1 MTWQSQPSTKR
12 LLRYARNDNYESSAG
27 YFLPGNW
34 GCPPAF
40 LNSPKSGGY
49 RGLILT
55 SMTTVAVVIPV
66 YNEEKALPV
75 SIAKLR
81 DFLSKN
87 LKHQWHIV
95 IADNASKDK
104 TWEIAQS
111 LAKQYPDVTPFHLDE
126 KGRGRALRKVW
137 LESKADIVSYMDVD
151 LSTGLDAF
159 PKLVQAIIDGSDIAI
174 GSRLKRGAKTTRGL
188 KREFTSRCY
197 NLIIKLMFLTSLSD
211 AQCGF
216 KAISRD
222 CAQKILPLTKNNE
235 WFFDTEMLLLA
246 MKNGYK
252 IAEIPVT
259 WVDDPGTTVH
269 VRKTAMED
277 LKGLARLRFHK
288 IPKPK

>member
-1 MTWQSQPSTKR
+1 M
-12 LLRYARNDNYESSAG
+12 A
-27 YFLPGNW
+27 
-34 GCPPAF
+34 
-40 LNSPKSGGY
+40 
-49 RGLILT
+49 
-55 SMTTVAVVIPV
+55 TVAVVIPV
-66 YNEEKALPV
+66 YNEEKALPD
-75 SIAKLR
+75 SIARLR

-87 LKHQWHIV
+87 FKHQWHIV

-111 LAKQYPDVTPFHLDE
+111 LAKQYPDVMPVHLDE

-159 PKLVQAIIDGSDIAI
+159 PKLVQAILDGADIAI
-174 GSRLKRGAKTTRGL
+174 GSRLMRGAKTTRGP

-197 NLIIKLMFLTSLSD
+197 YFIIKVMFFTKLSD

-216 KAISRD
+216 KALSRE

-235 WFFDTEMLLLA
+235 WFFDTELLLLA

-259 WVDDPGTTVH
+259 WVDDSGTTVH

-277 LKGLARLRFHK
+277 LKGLARIRFHK

>member
-1 MTWQSQPSTKR
+1 
-12 LLRYARNDNYESSAG
+12 
-27 YFLPGNW
+27 
-34 GCPPAF
+34 
-40 LNSPKSGGY
+40 
-49 RGLILT
+49 
-55 SMTTVAVVIPV
+55 MTTVAVVIPV
-66 YNEEKALPV
+66 YNEEKALPD

-95 IADNASKDK
+95 IADNASTDK
-104 TWEIAQS
+104 TFEIAQT
-111 LAKQYPDVTPFHLDE
+111 LAKQYPDVIPFHIDE

-159 PKLVQAIIDGSDIAI
+159 PKLVQAIIDGADIAT
-174 GSRLKRGAKTTRGL
+174 GSRLKRGAKTTRGA
-188 KREFTSRCY
+188 KREFISRCY
-197 NLIIKLMFLTSLSD
+197 NLIIKVMFFTSLSD

-216 KAISRD
+216 KALSRD

-235 WFFDTEMLLLA
+235 WFFDTETLLLA

-259 WVDDPGTTVH
+259 WVDDPGTTVN
-269 VRKTAMED
+269 VKKTAMED
-277 LKGLARLRFHK
+277 LKGLARIRFHK
-288 IPKPK
+288 IPRPM

>member
-1 MTWQSQPSTKR
+1 
-12 LLRYARNDNYESSAG
+12 
-27 YFLPGNW
+27 
-34 GCPPAF
+34 
-40 LNSPKSGGY
+40 
-49 RGLILT
+49 
-55 SMTTVAVVIPV
+55 MTTVAVVIPV
-66 YNEEKALPV
+66 YNEEKALPE

-87 LKHQWHIV
+87 LQHQWHII

-104 TWEIAQS
+104 TWEIATALS
-111 LAKQYPDVTPFHLDE
+111 KQYPDVIPFHIDQ

-174 GSRLKRGAKTTRGL
+174 GSRLKRGAKTTRGP

-197 NLIIKLMFLTSLSD
+197 NTLIKIMFFTTLSD

-216 KAISRD
+216 KAVSRE
-222 CAQKILPLTKNNE
+222 CAQKILPLTQNNE
-235 WFFDTEMLLLA
+235 WFFDTELLLLA

-259 WVDDPGTTVH
+259 WVDDPGTTVNIK
-269 VRKTAMED
+269 KTVMED
-277 LKGLARLRFHK
+277 LKGLARIRFHK
-288 IPKPK
+288 IPRPK

>member
-1 MTWQSQPSTKR
+1 
-12 LLRYARNDNYESSAG
+12 
-27 YFLPGNW
+27 
-34 GCPPAF
+34 
-40 LNSPKSGGY
+40 
-49 RGLILT
+49 
-55 SMTTVAVVIPV
+55 MTTVAVVIPV
-66 YNEEKALPV
+66 YNEEAALAK
-75 SIAKLR
+75 SIDTLR
-81 DFLSKN
+81 DYLSKN

-95 IADNASKDK
+95 IADNASTDK

-111 LAKQYPDVTPFHLDE
+111 LAKQYADVVPFHIDQ

-174 GSRLKRGAKTTRGL
+174 GSRLKRGARTTRGI

-197 NLIIKLMFLTSLSD
+197 NLLIRIMFFTRLSD

-216 KAISRD
+216 KAVSRD

-235 WFFDTEMLLLA
+235 WFFDTELLLLA

-252 IAEIPVT
+252 IKEIPVT
-259 WVDDPGTTVH
+259 WVDDPGTTVNIK
-269 VRKTAMED
+269 KTVIED
-277 LKGLARLRFHK
+277 LKGLARIRFHR
-288 IPKPK
+288 ITKPD

>member
-1 MTWQSQPSTKR
+1 
-12 LLRYARNDNYESSAG
+12 
-27 YFLPGNW
+27 
-34 GCPPAF
+34 
-40 LNSPKSGGY
+40 
-49 RGLILT
+49 
-55 SMTTVAVVIPV
+55 MTTVSVVIPV
-66 YNEEKALPV
+66 YNEERALPD

-81 DFLSKN
+81 DFLSQN

-111 LAKQYPDVTPFHLDE
+111 LAKQYPDVVPIHIDQ

-137 LESKADIVSYMDVD
+137 LENKADIVSYMDVD
-151 LSTGLDAF
+151 LSTELDAF

-174 GSRLKRGAKTTRGL
+174 GSRLKRGAKTTRGP

-197 NLIIKLMFLTSLSD
+197 NLLIKIMFFTTLSD

-216 KAISRD
+216 KAVSRD
-222 CAQKILPLTKNNE
+222 CAQKILPLTRNNE
-235 WFFDTEMLLLA
+235 WFFDTELLLLA

-259 WVDDPGTTVH
+259 WVDDPGTTVNIRRT
-269 VRKTAMED
+269 VIED
-277 LKGLARLRFHK
+277 LKGLARIRFHR
-288 IPKPK
+288 IPRPK

>member
-1 MTWQSQPSTKR
+1 M
-12 LLRYARNDNYESSAG
+12 
-27 YFLPGNW
+27 
-34 GCPPAF
+34 
-40 LNSPKSGGY
+40 
-49 RGLILT
+49 ILT

-66 YNEEKALPV
+66 YNEEKALPDSV
-75 SIAKLR
+75 DKLR
-81 DFLSKN
+81 DFLSQN
-87 LKHQWHIV
+87 LNHKWHIV

-111 LAKQYPDVTPFHLDE
+111 LAKKYPDVMPIHIDQ

-137 LESKADIVSYMDVD
+137 LESEADIVSYMDVD
-151 LSTGLDAF
+151 LSTGLEAF

-197 NLIIKLMFLTSLSD
+197 NLIIKVMFFTSLSD

-216 KAISRD
+216 KAVNRD

-235 WFFDTEMLLLA
+235 WFFDTELLLLA
-246 MKNGYK
+246 TKNGYK
-252 IAEIPVT
+252 IKEIPVT
-259 WVDDPGTTVH
+259 WADDPGTTVH
-269 VRKTAMED
+269 IRKTAMED
-277 LKGLARLRFHK
+277 LKGLARLRFHR

>member
-1 MTWQSQPSTKR
+1 
-12 LLRYARNDNYESSAG
+12 
-27 YFLPGNW
+27 
-34 GCPPAF
+34 
-40 LNSPKSGGY
+40 
-49 RGLILT
+49 
-55 SMTTVAVVIPV
+55 VVIPV
-66 YNEEKALPV
+66 YNEEKALPD
-75 SIAKLR
+75 SIARLR

-87 LKHQWHIV
+87 FKHQWHIV

-111 LAKQYPDVTPFHLDE
+111 LAKQYPDVMPVHLDE

-159 PKLVQAIIDGSDIAI
+159 PKLVQAILDGADIAI
-174 GSRLKRGAKTTRGL
+174 GSRLMRGAKTTRGP

-197 NLIIKLMFLTSLSD
+197 NFIIKVMFFTKLSD

-216 KAISRD
+216 KALSRE

-235 WFFDTEMLLLA
+235 WFFDTELLLLA

-259 WVDDPGTTVH
+259 WVDDSGTTVH

-277 LKGLARLRFHK
+277 LKGLARIRFHK

>member
-1 MTWQSQPSTKR
+1 M
-12 LLRYARNDNYESSAG
+12 A
-27 YFLPGNW
+27 
-34 GCPPAF
+34 
-40 LNSPKSGGY
+40 
-49 RGLILT
+49 
-55 SMTTVAVVIPV
+55 TVAVVIPV
-66 YNEEKALPV
+66 YNEEKALPD
-75 SIAKLR
+75 SIARLR

-87 LKHQWHIV
+87 FKHQWHIV

-111 LAKQYPDVTPFHLDE
+111 LAKQYPDVMPVHLDE

-159 PKLVQAIIDGSDIAI
+159 PKLVQAILDGADIAI
-174 GSRLKRGAKTTRGL
+174 GSRLMRGAKTTRGP

-197 NLIIKLMFLTSLSD
+197 NFIIKVMFFTKLSD

-216 KAISRD
+216 KALSRE

-235 WFFDTEMLLLA
+235 WFFDTELLLLA

-259 WVDDPGTTVH
+259 WVDDSGTTVH

-277 LKGLARLRFHK
+277 LKGLARIRFHK

>member
-1 MTWQSQPSTKR
+1 
-12 LLRYARNDNYESSAG
+12 
-27 YFLPGNW
+27 
-34 GCPPAF
+34 
-40 LNSPKSGGY
+40 
-49 RGLILT
+49 
-55 SMTTVAVVIPV
+55 MTTVAVVIPV
-66 YNEEKALPV
+66 YNEEKALPD

-95 IADNASKDK
+95 IADNASTDK
-104 TWEIAQS
+104 TLEIAQS
-111 LAKQYPDVTPFHLDE
+111 LAKKYPDVIPLHIDE

-151 LSTGLDAF
+151 LSTSLDAF
-159 PKLVQAIIDGSDIAI
+159 PKLVQTIIDGSDIAI
-174 GSRLKRGAKTTRGL
+174 GSRLMRGAKTTRGF

-197 NLIIKLMFLTSLSD
+197 NLIIKVMFFTKLSD

-216 KAISRD
+216 KALNRE

-235 WFFDTEMLLLA
+235 WFFDTETLLLA

-269 VRKTAMED
+269 VRKTAIED
-277 LKGLARLRFHK
+277 LKGLVRIRFHK
-288 IPKPK
+288 IPRPK

>member
-1 MTWQSQPSTKR
+1 
-12 LLRYARNDNYESSAG
+12 
-27 YFLPGNW
+27 
-34 GCPPAF
+34 
-40 LNSPKSGGY
+40 
-49 RGLILT
+49 
-55 SMTTVAVVIPV
+55 MTTIAIVIPV
-66 YNEEKALPV
+66 YNEEKVLPE

-81 DFLSKN
+81 DFLSQN

-95 IADNASKDK
+95 IADNASTDK

-111 LAKQYPDVTPFHLDE
+111 LAQKYPDVVPFHIDQ

-151 LSTGLDAF
+151 LSTELEAF
-159 PKLVQAIIDGSDIAI
+159 PKLVQAIIDGVDIAI

-197 NLIIKLMFLTSLSD
+197 NLLIKIMFFTTLSD

-216 KAISRD
+216 KAVSRD

-235 WFFDTEMLLLA
+235 WFFDTELLLLA

-252 IAEIPVT
+252 IEEIPVK
-259 WVDDPGTTVH
+259 WVDDPGTTVNIK
-269 VRKTAMED
+269 KTVIED
-277 LKGLARLRFHK
+277 LKGLARIRFHR
-288 IPKPK
+288 IPRPN

>member
-1 MTWQSQPSTKR
+1 MT
-12 LLRYARNDNYESSAG
+12 N
-27 YFLPGNW
+27 
-34 GCPPAF
+34 
-40 LNSPKSGGY
+40 
-49 RGLILT
+49 I
-55 SMTTVAVVIPV
+55 AVVIPV
-66 YNEEKALPV
+66 YNEEKVLPE

-81 DFLSKN
+81 DFLSQN
-87 LKHQWHIV
+87 LRHQWHIV

-104 TWEIAQS
+104 TWEIAQF

-197 NLIIKLMFLTSLSD
+197 NLIIKMMFFTTLSD

-216 KAISRD
+216 KAVSRD

-235 WFFDTEMLLLA
+235 WFFDTEMLLLS

-259 WVDDPGTTVH
+259 WVDDPGTTVNIK
-269 VRKTAMED
+269 KTVIED

-288 IPKPK
+288 IPRPQ

>member
-1 MTWQSQPSTKR
+1 
-12 LLRYARNDNYESSAG
+12 
-27 YFLPGNW
+27 
-34 GCPPAF
+34 
-40 LNSPKSGGY
+40 
-49 RGLILT
+49 
-55 SMTTVAVVIPV
+55 MTTVAVVIPV
-66 YNEEKALPV
+66 YNEENALPY

-104 TWEIAQS
+104 TWEIAQA
-111 LAKQYPDVTPFHLDE
+111 LAKQYPDVKAVHLDE

-159 PKLVQAIIDGSDIAI
+159 PKLVQAILDGSDIAI
-174 GSRLKRGAKTTRGL
+174 GSRLTRGAKTTRGP

-197 NLIIKLMFLTSLSD
+197 NFIIKVMFFTKLSD

-216 KAISRD
+216 KALSRE

-235 WFFDTEMLLLA
+235 WFFDTETLLLA

-259 WVDDPGTTVH
+259 WVDDPGTTVN
-269 VRKTAMED
+269 VKKTAMED